1 MQLFILNKKGDFMK
15 SKFTL
20 IELLVVVAIIG
31 ILASLLLPVLS
42 KARRTAR
49 AALCV
54 SNEHQIGIASAMY
67 LGDNDNRFTGG
78 NWQSGAYDAGAYYGS
93 NSLTNAKGPNATCYK
108 PIYHFNYM
116 STWDVFVCPVTQ
128 KGDAPV
134 WMQWRNS
141 YPGNAQLRYN
151 VKLTSIPT
159 PSEVAFTMDGWSD
172 GVFLDWRAWFISPR
186 HDSKANVLF
195 TDGHVKPMRDLTI
208 IQNPQMLGFGR
219 GDLWNWPN
227 GGWRL
232 GNLNYDN

>member
-15 SKFTL
+15 SRFTL
-20 IELLVVVAIIG
+20 IELLVVIAIIG

-67 LGDNDNRFTGG
+67 LDDNDNRFTGG
-78 NWQSGAYDAGAYYGS
+78 NWQSGAYNAGEYYGTRKLGS
-93 NSLTNAKGPNATCYK
+93 TSGATPCYK

-116 STWDVFVCPVTQ
+116 DNMDVFVCPVTQ
-128 KGDAPV
+128 KGDAPK
-134 WMQWRNS
+134 WMQWRQS
-141 YPGNAQLRYN
+141 YPGNRFIRGKK
-151 VKLTSIPT
+151 VTSIPT

-172 GVFLDWRAWFISPR
+172 GVFLDWRAKFISPR

-195 TDGHVKPMRDLTI
+195 TDGHVKPMTDLTI
-208 IQNPQMLGFGR
+208 IQNPRMLGYNR
-219 GDLWNWPN
+219 SDLWNWPN
-227 GGWRL
+227 GGWRI
-232 GNLNYDN
+232 NAFNKK